1 MTKIHLWQKIFI
13 AMILGAMLGY
23 LIGDKATMLKPIGDI
38 FVNMIKMIVIPLI
51 FFSISAAITSME
63 HTHSLGRIGTKS
75 IILYLFST
83 AIALVIALCLA
94 TIFDPSAGVQTTLEF
109 NSNAESSNAAKVSLA
124 SMIVNMVPTNPVQA
138 MAEGNVL
145 QIIVFAVFLGTAV
158 NLAGKKVEKV
168 AEAFSIAAEVTYS
181 LTSIIMKFAPYG
193 VFALIG
199 WVVGT
204 QEPEIITSLGMVVVV
219 VIFACIFHMLIVY
232 SLFIGLLSRL
242 NPLIF
247 FKKIADAQIMAFST
261 SSSSATLP
269 ITMKVAEEKLGVSKG
284 TAKFVLPLGST
295 INMDGTAIYLGIC
308 SIFVAGLVGVDLVFM
323 DFVTIIFTA
332 TIASIGA
339 AGIPG
344 VALIMMSMVFTAIGL
359 PIEAIALIAGVDRIL
374 DMVRTTVNV
383 TGDLAVSVVIDQSEG
398 TLNERLFNDLNVD
411 LEWEENK

>member
-13 AMILGAMLGY
+13 AMILGGIFGY
-23 LIGDKATMLKPIGDI
+23 LIGDKAALLKPVGDI

-83 AIALVIALCLA
+83 AVAIIIALCIA
-94 TIFDPSAGVQTTLEF
+94 TAFDPSAGVESAINFSTSTTAEPNHISL
-109 NSNAESSNAAKVSLA
+109 SNMIV
-124 SMIVNMVPTNPVQA
+124 SMIPTNPVQA

-158 NLAGKKVEKV
+158 NTAGKKVAKV
-168 AEAFSIAAEVTYS
+168 ANALAVAAEVTYS
-181 LTSIIMKFAPYG
+181 LTNIIMKFAPYG

-199 WVVGT
+199 WVAGT
-204 QEPEIITSLGMVVVV
+204 QELEVIASLGMVVIV
-219 VIFACIFHMLIVY
+219 VISSCLFHMFFVY
-232 SLFIGLLSRL
+232 SIFIGLLSKL

-269 ITMKVAEEKLGVSKG
+269 ITMKVAEDKLGVSKG

-308 SIFVAGLVGVDLVFM
+308 SVFVAGLVGTNLVFM
-323 DFVTIIFTA
+323 DFITIIITA

-359 PIEAIALIAGVDRIL
+359 PIEAIALIAGVDRLL

-383 TGDLAVSVVIDQSEG
+383 TGDLAISVVIDQSEG
-398 TLNERLFNDLNVD
+398 TLNERVYNDLNVD
-411 LEWEENK
+411 LEWKDN

>member
-13 AMILGAMLGY
+13 AMILGAMFGY
-23 LIGDKATMLKPIGDI
+23 LIGDKATILKPIGDI
-38 FVNMIKMIVIPLI
+38 FVNMIKMIVVPLI

-63 HTHSLGRIGTKS
+63 QTHSLGRIGTKS

-83 AIALVIALCLA
+83 AIAIVIALCLA
-94 TIFDPSAGVQTTLEF
+94 NIFDPSAGVQTTLEF
-109 NSNAESSNAAKVSLA
+109 NIPVTENVEKISLS
-124 SMIVNMVPTNPVQA
+124 SMIVNMVPTNPIQA

-168 AEAFSIAAEVTYS
+168 AEAFNIAAEVTYS

-204 QEPEIITSLGMVVVV
+204 QEPEVLTSLAMVVVV
-219 VIFACIFHMLIVY
+219 VICACLFHTLIVY
-232 SLFIGLLSRL
+232 GIFIGLLSRL

-247 FKKIADAQIMAFST
+247 FRKIADAQIMAFST

-269 ITMKVAEEKLGVSKG
+269 ITMRVAEEKLGVSKG

-308 SIFVAGLVGVDLVFM
+308 SVFVAGLVGVELVFM

-344 VALIMMSMVFTAIGL
+344 VALIMMSMVFTAVGL

-383 TGDLAVSVVIDQSEG
+383 TGDLAVAVVIDQSEG
-398 TLNERLFNDLNVD
+398 TLNERVFNDLDVD
-411 LEWEENK
+411 LEWKSK

>member
-13 AMILGAMLGY
+13 AMILGSIFGY
-23 LIGDKATMLKPIGDI
+23 LIGDKAAMLKPVGDI

-83 AIALVIALCLA
+83 AVAIVIALCLA
-94 TIFDPSAGVQTTLEF
+94 TAFDPSAGLESTISF
-109 NSNAESSNAAKVSLA
+109 SESSIQETSQISLSNMVV
-124 SMIVNMVPTNPVQA
+124 SMIPTNPVQA

-158 NLAGKKVEKV
+158 NTAGKKVAKV
-168 AEAFSIAAEVTYS
+168 ANALAVAAEVTYS
-181 LTSIIMKFAPYG
+181 LTNIIMKFAPYG

-199 WVVGT
+199 WVAGT
-204 QEPEIITSLGMVVVV
+204 QELEVIASLGMVVVV
-219 VIFACIFHMLIVY
+219 VITACLFHMFCVY
-232 SLFIGLLSRL
+232 SIFIGLLSKL

-269 ITMKVAEEKLGVSKG
+269 ITMKVAEDKLGVSKG

-308 SIFVAGLVGVDLVFM
+308 SVFVAGLVGTHLLFM
-323 DFVTIIFTA
+323 DFVTIILTA

-359 PIEAIALIAGVDRIL
+359 PIEAIALIAGVDRLL

-383 TGDLAVSVVIDQSEG
+383 TGDLAISVVIDQSEG
-398 TLNERLFNDLNVD
+398 TLNQRVFNDLNVD
-411 LEWEENK
+411 LEWKNN